1 MNDGNAEVDGTS
13 DRDQAERD
21 HPGSGPLRGERQ
33 QLIARL
39 RTVFERN
46 GYAGATFSLLSAAS
60 GLGRATLYHH
70 FPGGK
75 QDRAEALLAD
85 AVQEFERAAIAPLLG
100 HEKPAARLAAFVDG
114 FARYVHDGHGQC
126 LLAVFAQG
134 DAQARLGPA
143 VAGHLQRWTGLLEM
157 TLAAAGLGGKRARR
171 LAEELL
177 DGLYGGLVVG
187 KMSGETEHFLR
198 AHKRALRRLEKAI

>member
-1 MNDGNAEVDGTS
+1 MTDRDAEVDTTP
-13 DRDQAERD
+13 DRDRADLDAPAPSGHGAER
-21 HPGSGPLRGERQ
+21 LR
-33 QLIARL
+33 LIARL

-75 QDRAEALLAD
+75 RDMAEALLAD
-85 AVQEFERAAIAPLLG
+85 AVLEFERTALAPLRG
-100 HEKPAARLAAFVDG
+100 HEKPAARLAGFVDG

-134 DAQARLGPA
+134 DAQATLGPA
-143 VAGHLQRWTGLLEM
+143 VSDHLQRWTRLLEA
-157 TLAAAGLGGKRARR
+157 TLAATGLGGKRARR

-187 KMSGETEHFLR
+187 KMTGDPEHFVR
-198 AHKRALRRLEKAI
+198 AHKRALRRIEKSL

>member
-1 MNDGNAEVDGTS
+1 MNDRNAEVDETA
-13 DRDQAERD
+13 DRDRTERD
-21 HPGSGPLRGERQ
+21 RAGSGAQRGERQ

-75 QDRAEALLAD
+75 HEMAEALLAD
-85 AVQEFERAAIAPLLG
+85 AVLEFEQAAIAPLLG
-100 HEKPAARLAAFVDG
+100 HVKSAARLAAFVDG

-134 DAQARLGPA
+134 DAQASLGPA
-143 VAGHLQRWTGLLEM
+143 VANHLQRWTSLLET
-157 TLAAAGLGGKRARR
+157 TLAEAGLGGKRARR

-187 KMSGETEHFLR
+187 KMTGDPEHFAR
-198 AHKRALRRLEKAI
+198 AHKRALRRLEKAL